1 MYMYIYELKYDYF
14 MSLHYVGCIY
24 IPVNEGCHCR
34 DRLLVRFTTT
44 CAISDYHH
52 LGCEFEPCSWRSVL
66 NTTL

>member
-1 MYMYIYELKYDYF
+1 VVIVIDSKLKVDTMHMYIYELNYDYF

-44 CAISDYHH
+44 CAISDYQ
-52 LGCEFEPCSWRSVL
+52 
-66 NTTL
+66 